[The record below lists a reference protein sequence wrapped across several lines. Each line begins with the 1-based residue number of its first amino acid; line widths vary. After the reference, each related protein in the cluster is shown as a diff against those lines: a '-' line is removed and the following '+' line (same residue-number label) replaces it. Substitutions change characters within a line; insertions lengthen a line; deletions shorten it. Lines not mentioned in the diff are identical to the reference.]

1 MSSEPIKLLLV
12 DDTEENLAALE
23 ALFQRDGLEILKA
36 RSGQQALELLLAHDV
51 ALAILDMQM
60 SGMDGFELAELMRG
74 AERTKHVP
82 IVFIT
87 AGAHDDRR
95 VFQGYESGAVD
106 VLFKPIEPRVLQS
119 KAEVFFEL
127 YRQRQE
133 LSHALRLNEM
143 FVGILGHDLRNPLNT
158 IVTGARVLELRHGG
172 EEAVRTVL
180 RIASAADRMTRM
192 IEQLVDLTRA
202 RLGGGL
208 GFARRRNVLDVG
220 ALVLRAVDELRGAHP
235 ERDVALER
243 IGDCSTRG
251 DADRLLQ
258 MFSNLIGNAVQHGP
272 RGSAVSVR
280 IQGGE
285 NEISVQ
291 VQNTGTIPPDLLPTI
306 FDPFR
311 GRDTTSAKS
320 GGLGLGLFIS
330 QQIAD
335 AHGGSLSVASSE
347 PNGTVFTAQLPKTGV
362 SQNTVQAKHAAERAG
377 MNKRVL
383 VIEDDDDIR
392 ALLREAFE
400 DEGYSVTTASDGR
413 KALEMLTRDPAPDIV
428 ILDLVLPVLDGN
440 HVYRTMQAD
449 PKLAKIPV
457 VVSTSTPSRAP
468 SGAVIVPKPFKI
480 QRLLDAVARLHR

>member
-23 ALFQRDGLEILKA
+23 ALFRRDGLEILKA

-87 AGAHDDRR
+87 AGAHDPRR

-158 IVTGARVLELRHGG
+158 IVTGARVLELQLAG

-180 RIASAADRMTRM
+180 RITSAADRMTRM

-220 ALVLRAVDELRGAHP
+220 ELVLRAVDELRGANP
-235 ERDVALER
+235 KRDVALER
-243 IGDCSTRG
+243 VGDCSTRG

-258 MFSNLIGNAVQHGP
+258 MFSNLIGNALQHGP
-272 RGSAVSVR
+272 PGSAVSVR
-280 IQGGE
+280 IQGGK

-291 VQNTGTIPPDLLPTI
+291 VQNTGTIPQELLPTI

-311 GRDTTSAKS
+311 GRDTTSSKS

-335 AHGGSLSVASSE
+335 AHGGSLSVESNEA
-347 PNGTVFTAQLPKTGV
+347 NGTVFTARLPKTRV
-362 SQNTVQAKHAAERAG
+362 SQDTGPAKQAAERAG

-383 VIEDDDDIR
+383 IIEDDDDIR

-428 ILDLVLPVLDGN
+428 ILDSSC
-440 HVYRTMQAD
+440 RC
-449 PKLAKIPV
+449 
-457 VVSTSTPSRAP
+457 STEITSIAPCRPTPSSRRFPSSCRPRPHPVHPRA
-468 SGAVIVPKPFKI
+468 S
-480 QRLLDAVARLHR
+480 